1 MSAEIPDVNGKQCV
15 GLEFTD
21 ESIGASVFSDMSA
34 MDPDGIINM
43 DSYNHYSNLS
53 EEE

>member
-15 GLEFTD
+15 GLVFTED
-21 ESIGASVFSDMSA
+21 SIGNSVFSEMSE
-34 MDPDGIINM
+34 MDPNGIINM